1 MRYPMDKVITTT
13 HLHVTLML
21 IFLGSNLVINTQ
33 NLVMR
38 DPLTETMT
46 WVAAEIF
53 GIMVKAGSC
62 QFAFLF
68 GWVSEET
75 LEDTAN
81 RETMR
86 LVVLRMTL
94 KLLLNE
100 WRFENIRENRSNRLV
115 LWLIE
120 T

>member
-1 MRYPMDKVITTT
+1 MRYPMDKVITKT
-13 HLHVTLML
+13 HLHVTLMS
-21 IFLGSNLVINTQ
+21 IFLGSNLVIDIQ

-38 DPLTETMT
+38 GPLTETMT

-53 GIMVKAGSC
+53 WIMVKAGFC

-68 GWVSEET
+68 GWVSGET

-86 LVVLRMTL
+86 LALLRATL